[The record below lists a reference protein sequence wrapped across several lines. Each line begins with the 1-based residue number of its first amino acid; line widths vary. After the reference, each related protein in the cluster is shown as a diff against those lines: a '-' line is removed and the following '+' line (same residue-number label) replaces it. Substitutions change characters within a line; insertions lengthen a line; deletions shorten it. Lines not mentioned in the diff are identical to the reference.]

1 LAYLLLFPR
10 PDRLKQKGENM
21 KVSKTISASVVIF
34 ALTLTAFPAMAK
46 QGGNA
51 KGKSEEKKATKENS
65 GRQAGELP
73 SGLQKHTE
81 KKGQLPS
88 GLQKK
93 QDEGGQLTKGLQTG
107 GKKLESGATKNKPSK

>member
-1 LAYLLLFPR
+1 
-10 PDRLKQKGENM
+10 M
-21 KVSKTISASVVIF
+21 KVSKIIPPTVAIL
-34 ALTLTAFPAMAK
+34 ALALTAFPVMAK

-51 KGKSEEKKATKENS
+51 KSKSEEKKATKENS
-65 GRQAGELP
+65 GRHTGELP

-93 QDEGGQLTKGLQTG
+93 QDERGQLTKGLENG
-107 GKKLESGATKNKPSK
+107 GKKLASGANKTKAPK